1 MQGAGKALTVEQL
14 CQMDGKPV
22 LLKSPWW
29 TEWCILS
36 DHWENA
42 MTGEMTGF
50 TRVHGDTLCLSLADY
65 GKTWTAYAYQTAH
78 IDREKWDMCMFCEP
92 NRLLMGYT
100 YCSSCGRP
108 LTDEA
113 WAELERRFFGG

>member
-1 MQGAGKALTVEQL
+1 MQEAGKALTVEQL

-78 IDREKWDMCMFCEP
+78 IDRDAWELCMWCTL
-92 NRLLMGYT
+92 NRQFQENR
-100 YCSSCGRP
+100 YCQACGRP

-113 WAELERRFFGG
+113 WAELERRVFGG